1 MEKLVLKRSRKRCPT
16 ISVDRILG
24 NRTRPMRKSKRERER
39 ERERGGQIVNKKAIV
54 LLSGPVVRRNGRRGG
69 SSPFLER
76 GPTDCPERMVAA

>member
-1 MEKLVLKRSRKRCPT
+1 MSNNFSRSDFGESYAAYEKKQ
-16 ISVDRILG
+16 
-24 NRTRPMRKSKRERER
+24 KRERER

>member
-24 NRTRPMRKSKRERER
+24 NRTRPTRKSERKR

-54 LLSGPVVRRNGRRGG
+54 LLSGPVVRRNGRRGAAA
-69 SSPFLER
+69 PFSKGALPIVPKEW
-76 GPTDCPERMVAA
+76 